1 MMLTISLFG
10 IENSKCYSIFN
21 DEMCKGDDEMMKCC
35 MYLLTFL
42 AMIALIY
49 WLSFDILYNY
59 TWLVGLVLICL
70 I

>member
-10 IENSKCYSIFN
+10 IENSKCYYIFN

-49 WLSFDILYNY
+49 
-59 TWLVGLVLICL
+59 
-70 I
+70 